1 MCQPAVDLRIIDD
14 LTDPDLYKSTKYYR
28 QNSDVEDI
36 YKSWDQLVADPTEL
50 ANLTMIVNAL
60 IAAAPRTGRELEQ
73 ALSLQRKQL
82 KLTYRKA
89 QLLHAYHLLV
99 GNGEVEACPELHALL
114 VKKSAKSQSG
124 CAMRWREKKHVPI
137 IVSERDDRDNESD
150 HDCDHDPN
158 QYPYQYPNQHPNQH
172 PKSLP
177 DPLPEPLPEPL
188 PSL

>member
-50 ANLTMIVNAL
+50 ANLTMIVKAL

-73 ALSLQRKQL
+73 ALSVQRKQL

-99 GNGEVEACPELHALL
+99 GNGEVEACPELLALL

-137 IVSERDDRDNESD
+137 IVSERGDFR
-150 HDCDHDPN
+150 
-158 QYPYQYPNQHPNQH
+158 Y
-172 PKSLP
+172 
-177 DPLPEPLPEPL
+177 
-188 PSL
+188 